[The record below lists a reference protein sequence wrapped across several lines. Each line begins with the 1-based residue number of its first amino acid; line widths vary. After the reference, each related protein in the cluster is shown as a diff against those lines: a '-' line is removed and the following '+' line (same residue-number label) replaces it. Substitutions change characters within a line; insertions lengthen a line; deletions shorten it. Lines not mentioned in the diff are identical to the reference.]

1 MTERTSR
8 LRPTPRSELQ
18 TPFVALPNPA
28 TLFTRR
34 ADHFAARAE
43 AHELA
48 PYLRFLAGLAQ
59 VQAVLL
65 PHLPNLTPIADGA
78 VKLAA
83 AHGMP
88 LIDRAR
94 LVDNHVLAQ
103 TIARFLAAAGAI
115 TMPEPAAAALARLHA
130 DPDAWR
136 HHVADALEDAVAVEA
151 VADHIFIA
159 AALQLHAARLAALLP
174 SEILRPVGTGVCP
187 ACGGAPVACLLVDRP
202 AAHNARYCV
211 CATCATQWNTV
222 RVSCVL
228 CGGTEGIAYHHLEG
242 RDDGISAETCE
253 SCHVYVKL
261 LSQAEHPDLDP
272 VVDDV
277 ASLGLDLKLRDA
289 GWRRGGV
296 NPFLAGY

>member
-1 MTERTSR
+1 MSDRTSR

-18 TPFVALPNPA
+18 TPFVELPDPA

-34 ADHFAARAE
+34 ANHFAARAE

-59 VQAVLL
+59 VQGALL
-65 PHLPNLTPIADGA
+65 PHLPNLTPTTDDVAA
-78 VKLAA
+78 RAA

-88 LIDRAR
+88 LIDRSR
-94 LVDNHVLAQ
+94 LVDDNVLAQ
-103 TIARFLAAAGAI
+103 TIALLLDAVAAVA
-115 TMPEPAAAALARLHA
+115 MPAPAVAAVARLRA

-136 HHVADALEDAVAVEA
+136 QHLANALEDAIA
-151 VADHIFIA
+151 ADAIAEHIFIA

-174 SEILRPVGTGVCP
+174 PEILRPVGTGVCP
-187 ACGGAPVACLLVDRP
+187 ACGGAPVACVLVDRP

-228 CGGTEGIAYHHLEG
+228 CGATEGIAYHHVEG

-272 VVDDV
+272 VVDDI
-277 ASLGLDLKLRDA
+277 ASLGLDMKLRDA